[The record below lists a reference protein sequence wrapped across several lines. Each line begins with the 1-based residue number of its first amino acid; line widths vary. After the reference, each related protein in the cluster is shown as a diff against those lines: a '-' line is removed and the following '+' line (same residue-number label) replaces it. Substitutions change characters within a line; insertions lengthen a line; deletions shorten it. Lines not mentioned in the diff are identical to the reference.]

1 MSNRVPLRSS
11 PSNERET
18 AGGAEN
24 PTHRRIVETRCTLM
38 RDDHDAPRKRP
49 DEPIEQP
56 IPPYPEQRQRPPGLE
71 SELDPAPRW
80 RGDRYRS
87 ADKLAGMAALI
98 TGGDSGIGRSVAYLF
113 AREGADVA
121 ITALPEEASDAAV
134 TQEAIAELGRRC
146 IVLEG
151 DLAEA
156 EHCDHVVEATERAFG
171 RLDVLVHNAA
181 WQNRKRITELS
192 EDELDRTMKVNV
204 YAYLRLARAAVPRMG
219 PGSSIIA
226 TGSVAGVR
234 GSDRMSDYA
243 ATKGAI
249 HSITRSLAQEL
260 VDAQIRVNTVAPGPV
275 WTPLNPAD
283 TGLAPDEV
291 ATFGYKNSS
300 TRIDRPGQPEE
311 IAPAFVFLASNA
323 DSSFVNGSMIV
334 ITGGPI

>member
-1 MSNRVPLRSS
+1 M
-11 PSNERET
+11 T
-18 AGGAEN
+18 
-24 PTHRRIVETRCTLM
+24 
-38 RDDHDAPRKRP
+38 RDDHDPPPKRP

-71 SELDPAPRW
+71 SELEPAPRW
-80 RGDRYRS
+80 RGERYKS
-87 ADKLAGMAALI
+87 ADKLAGMVALI

-121 ITALPEEASDAAV
+121 ITALPEEASDAGV
-134 TQEAIAELGRRC
+134 TQKAIEGLGRRC
-146 IVLEG
+146 IVFEG
-151 DLAEA
+151 DLSDATY
-156 EHCDHVVEATERAFG
+156 CDRVVEETEQALG

-181 WQNRKRITELS
+181 WQNRKRITELT

-226 TGSVAGVR
+226 TGSVAGIR
-234 GSDRMSDYA
+234 GSAGLSDYA

-260 VDAQIRVNTVAPGPV
+260 VEERVRVNTVAPGPV

-291 ATFGYKNSS
+291 ATFGHRDNSS
-300 TRIDRPGQPEE
+300 RIDRPGQPEE

-334 ITGGPI
+334 ITGGPV

>member
-1 MSNRVPLRSS
+1 M
-11 PSNERET
+11 T
-18 AGGAEN
+18 
-24 PTHRRIVETRCTLM
+24 
-38 RDDHDAPRKRP
+38 DDEHDDTQKRP
-49 DEPIEQP
+49 AQPVEQP
-56 IPPYPEQRQRPPGLE
+56 VPPYPEQRQQPPGLE

-80 RGDRYRS
+80 RGERYKS
-87 ADKLAGMAALI
+87 ADKLAGMVALI

-134 TQEAIAELGRRC
+134 TKEAIEAIGRRC

-151 DLAEA
+151 DLRSA
-156 EHCDHVVEATERAFG
+156 EHCDHVVEATERTLG

-181 WQNRKRITELS
+181 WQNRKNITELT

-204 YAYLRLARAAVPRMG
+204 YAYLRLARAAVPRMR

-249 HSITRSLAQEL
+249 HSITQSLAQEL
-260 VDAQIRVNTVAPGPV
+260 VDEQIRVNTVAPGPV

-283 TGLAPDEV
+283 TGLDPDEV
-291 ATFGYKNSS
+291 ATFGQDTGSS
-300 TRIDRPGQPEE
+300 PMDRPGQPEE

-334 ITGGPI
+334 ITGGPT